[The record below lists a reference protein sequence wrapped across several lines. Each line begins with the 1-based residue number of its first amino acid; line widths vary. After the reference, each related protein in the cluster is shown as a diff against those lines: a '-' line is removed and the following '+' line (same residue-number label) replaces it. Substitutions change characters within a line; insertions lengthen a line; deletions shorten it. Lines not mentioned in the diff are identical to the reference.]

1 MPILIL
7 INVQCL
13 QVLALSFEW
22 PLLLRFSSTH
32 KTIPLP
38 LAKFIIPHSPFT
50 VMLFEKTLG
59 AFQSW
64 GPT

>member
-32 KTIPLP
+32 KTFPLP